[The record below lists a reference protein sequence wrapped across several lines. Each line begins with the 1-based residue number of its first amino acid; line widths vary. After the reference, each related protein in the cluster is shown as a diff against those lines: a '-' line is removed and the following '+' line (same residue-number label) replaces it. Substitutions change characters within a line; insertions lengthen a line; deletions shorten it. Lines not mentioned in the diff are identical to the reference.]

1 MARVSM
7 SPDWG
12 AAFVFAADGMTAGAG
27 AFNAAWLLAHWLGQA
42 ARGRRLA
49 ACSLGVLNAGIAVQ
63 AVFSQALFTA
73 HRFHLDVDELF
84 APAPWVASRVLLLAG
99 TLLLSALIV
108 RRVR

>member
-1 MARVSM
+1 M

-12 AAFVFAADGMTAGAG
+12 AAFVFAADGTTAGAG
-27 AFNAAWLLAHWLGQA
+27 TFNAAWLWAHWLRQT

-49 ACSLGVLNAGIAVQ
+49 ACCLAVLNAGIAVQ

-73 HRFHLDVDELF
+73 HRFDVEIDALF
-84 APAPWVASRVLLLAG
+84 APASWLASRALLLAG